1 MFHRTPHG
9 VTTLAL
15 LILLAATTG
24 CLNSHRIKGPVH
36 AAEGP
41 AWVAAA
47 TSSGPA
53 PIELTHRLLLIG
65 DAGLYLENDPTLKK
79 LGEWS
84 SDAANST
91 VLFLG
96 DNIYNEGLVDDDRER
111 GEMILSQQLAA
122 TSARKI
128 LIPGNHDWGLFKMR
142 ESSIENQQAFV
153 AEWRDGKAEFAPR
166 DGCMGPEMLT
176 LNTGSPNRNITLIV
190 LDPSPIVLNNPGLG
204 CAGENDLTAH
214 VAALD
219 ALLAEHQDTWTIV
232 ASHYPLETGGPH
244 GGLSY
249 GSLIADGILNM
260 IRFWGGSAGDT
271 YDEGYAQ
278 WIAATTEVMRKH
290 QPDLYAAGH
299 DHNLQVLSGHD
310 YAGTEVV
317 SGAGAQERVSTVTDL
332 PSTLF
337 AHAAAGF
344 IVIDF
349 GMRDGNNVA
358 VLRVIETEA
367 EDAVFEMDLPASH

>member
-1 MFHRTPHG
+1 MLHRNQESIATL
-9 VTTLAL
+9 VILAL
-15 LILLAATTG
+15 LTATTG
-24 CLNSHRIKGPVH
+24 CLNSHRITGTVH
-36 AAEGP
+36 AEDGP
-41 AWVAAA
+41 AWIANAA
-47 TSSGPA
+47 TRAPA
-53 PIELTHRLLLIG
+53 PLTLNHRLLLIG
-65 DAGLYLENDPTLKK
+65 DAGLYLEDDPTLTK

-153 AEWRDGKAEFAPR
+153 AGWRDGKAEFAPR
-166 DGCMGPEMLT
+166 DGCMGPEVLT
-176 LNTGSPNRNITLIV
+176 LNAGSPGRAITLIV
-190 LDPSPIVLNNPGLG
+190 LDPSPIVMDNPGLG
-204 CAGENDLTAH
+204 CGGHNDLTGH

-219 ALLAEHQDTWTIV
+219 AALTAHQDAWTIV

-290 QPDLYAAGH
+290 QPELYAAGH

-310 YAGTEVV
+310 YVGTEVV

-344 IVIDF
+344 IAIDF
-349 GMRDGNNVA
+349 GTRDGKDVA
-358 VLRVIETEA
+358 VLRVVEA
-367 EDAVFEMDLPASH
+367 GAEGAAFEMDLPTSN